1 MLNSSLEFVGKDIR
15 VQRPSR
21 SVEELN
27 PLKQEVVEENRGFMV
42 PEEEAAIPV
51 ISDEKE
57 ADIAAPTEKLRVV
70 EIIPIG
76 DGVTE
81 KEDEKN
87 FMVNDFQ
94 DDDYVDFESAISKVE
109 EN

>member
-15 VQRPSR
+15 VQRPSQG
-21 SVEELN
+21 VEE
-27 PLKQEVVEENRGFMV
+27 PKSISEEVVEENHGFMV
-42 PEEEAAIPV
+42 PDEEINIPV

-57 ADIAAPTEKLRVV
+57 PEIITPAEKLRVV

-81 KEDEKN
+81 KEEEKN